1 MRALLSVFF
10 FILNAAILTT
20 AVAAAKP
27 DGRQPMTVAQLDEK
41 LATARGQSDADL
53 AQVLSNFELS
63 ERLDN
68 SRLTRFAGTLL
79 GEKSREALILLADKS
94 AFLAPPPAEMPAD
107 PPPDAAATRQ
117 MLVAIVNYV
126 NTTLRQLPNL
136 IASRQTTGFEDRPE
150 ENRIEATGIVSYS
163 ALPLHFVGKS
173 LASVAFRDRKE
184 SIDKGSSKDTQGKIG
199 GLITTGEFGPI
210 LSTVLSDALKGRITW
225 ARWEQNASGKV
236 AVFHYAVP
244 EDKSNY
250 RVQFCCVVNSY
261 RANGQPE
268 MEIFNERASYQGE
281 ITFNPADGSIL
292 RMTLQAELPRT
303 GLVASAGIVIDYGS
317 VGIGGRNYICPEHSV
332 SVLAAHIA
340 KPEGMYSK
348 AMYQGPAKIFLND
361 IVFGEYRRFGSEAR
375 ILTGED
381 AQPAPQ

>member
-1 MRALLSVFF
+1 MRALRSAFF

-63 ERLDN
+63 ERLEN

-150 ENRIEATGIVSYS
+150 EDRVRGHRHCELQCA
-163 ALPLHFVGKS
+163 AAS
-173 LASVAFRDRKE
+173 LR
-184 SIDKGSSKDTQGKIG
+184 
-199 GLITTGEFGPI
+199 
-210 LSTVLSDALKGRITW
+210 
-225 ARWEQNASGKV
+225 
-236 AVFHYAVP
+236 
-244 EDKSNY
+244 
-250 RVQFCCVVNSY
+250 
-261 RANGQPE
+261 
-268 MEIFNERASYQGE
+268 GE
-281 ITFNPADGSIL
+281 IVAPAWPFAIARNPSTKVRAKT
-292 RMTLQAELPRT
+292 RRAR
-303 GLVASAGIVIDYGS
+303 SAV
-317 VGIGGRNYICPEHSV
+317 
-332 SVLAAHIA
+332 
-340 KPEGMYSK
+340 
-348 AMYQGPAKIFLND
+348 
-361 IVFGEYRRFGSEAR
+361 
-375 ILTGED
+375 
-381 AQPAPQ
+381 